1 MMFDQTSFIPTEELK
16 IFRDKIQRVARD
28 KIAPQASLA
37 DEKEFFNREVESL
50 LWDLGLLTITFPK
63 KYGGYGKGRIVALC
77 VAVEEIAKYCA
88 SSALLLIIQAV
99 GSFPIIHG
107 GSDELKRKYLPQMSE
122 GRKLVAYLVTEPIAG
137 SDIASIQT
145 SAVKKGNKYILN
157 GSKCFATSGGVAGIY
172 SLLAKTSEGKGSS
185 SFFLVERES
194 QGLSIGRAERK
205 LGQRGS
211 NTTEVFLENVK
222 VPTGNLLGRL
232 GDGFIIAM
240 KDFDMS
246 RPAIAA
252 QALGIAEGAF
262 EAMIQFIKERT
273 TFGKP
278 IAEDPIIQTILA
290 DSAILIEASRGLV
303 YRAAILNDEGKN
315 STKFASMAK
324 CFAGDAAMKITT
336 DAIDAIQI
344 LSEYGFLKDSQVERM
359 FRDAKLTQIFEG
371 TNQIQRLVI
380 ARQILKES
388 MSSGTRRGRHLDS

>member
-1 MMFDQTSFIPTEELK
+1 MFDQTSFLPTDELNN
-16 IFRDKIQRVARD
+16 FRDRIQRVARD
-28 KIAPQASLA
+28 KIAPQAPWV
-37 DEKEFFNREVESL
+37 DEEEFFNREVESL
-50 LWDLGLLTITFPK
+50 LWDLGLLTLTFPER
-63 KYGGYGKGRIVALC
+63 YRGYGKDRMVALC
-77 VAVEEIAKYCA
+77 IAVEEIAKVCA

-107 GSDELKRKYLPQMSE
+107 GSNELKQKYLPQMSE
-122 GRKLVAYLVTEPIAG
+122 GHKLVAYLVTEPTAG
-137 SDIASIQT
+137 SDITSIQT
-145 SAVKKGNKYILN
+145 TAVREGNEYILN

-172 SLLAKTSEGKGSS
+172 SVLAKTSEGKGSS

-194 QGLSIGRAERK
+194 AGLSIGRTESK

-211 NTTEVFLENVK
+211 NTTEVFLENVR
-222 VPTGNLLGRL
+222 VPVENLLGRE
-232 GDGFIIAM
+232 GDGFLIAM

-262 EAMIQFIKERT
+262 EAIIQFIKERH
-273 TFGKP
+273 TFEKP
-278 IAEDPIIQTILA
+278 IADHPVIQAILA

-315 STKFASMAK
+315 NTKFASMAK

-336 DAIDAIQI
+336 DAIDAIQV
-344 LSEYGFLKDSQVERM
+344 LSGYGFLKDFQVERM

-380 ARQILKES
+380 TRQILKES
-388 MSSGTRRGRHLDS
+388 M

>member
-1 MMFDQTSFIPTEELK
+1 MRWKMFDQTSFLPTKELK
-16 IFRDKIQRVARD
+16 MFRDRIQQVARD
-28 KIAPQASLA
+28 KIAPQAPWV
-37 DEKEFFNREVESL
+37 DEKEFFNHEMESL
-50 LWDLGLLTITFPK
+50 LWDYGLLTLTFPERH
-63 KYGGYGKGRIVALC
+63 GGYGKGQAIALC
-77 VAVEEIAKYCA
+77 IAVEEIAKVCA

-107 GSDELKRKYLPQMSE
+107 GSNKLKRKYLPQMSE
-122 GRKLVAYLVTEPIAG
+122 GRKLVAYLVTEPTAG
-137 SDIASIQT
+137 SDISSIQAT
-145 SAVKKGNKYILN
+145 AVREGNEYILN

-172 SLLAKTSEGKGSS
+172 SVLAKTSEGNGSS

-194 QGLSIGRAERK
+194 PGLSIGRTERK

-211 NTTEVFLENVK
+211 NTTEVFLENVR
-222 VPTGNLLGRL
+222 VPAENLLGRE
-232 GDGFIIAM
+232 GDGFLIAM

-262 EAMIQFIKERT
+262 EALIQFIKEKHS
-273 TFGKP
+273 FGKP
-278 IAEDPIIQTILA
+278 IADHPVIQAILA
-290 DSAILIEASRGLV
+290 DSAILIEASRGLT
-303 YRAAILNDEGKN
+303 YRAAILNDEEKN
-315 STKFASMAK
+315 NTKFASMAK

-336 DAIDAIQI
+336 DTLDAIQG
-344 LSEYGFLKDSQVERM
+344 LSGYGFLKDSQVERM

-388 MSSGTRRGRHLDS
+388 M

>member
-1 MMFDQTSFIPTEELK
+1 VSFIPTEELK

-50 LWDLGLLTITFPK
+50 LWDLGLLTITFPE
-63 KYGGYGKGRIVALC
+63 KYGGYGKDRMVALC
-77 VAVEEIAKYCA
+77 IAVEEIAKYCA

-107 GSDELKRKYLPQMSE
+107 GSDELKQKYLPQMSE
-122 GRKLVAYLVTEPIAG
+122 GRKLVAYLVTEPTAG

-145 SAVKKGNKYILN
+145 TAVRDGNDYILN

-172 SLLAKTSEGKGSS
+172 SVLAKISERKGKGNI
-185 SFFLVERES
+185 SFFLVERDS
-194 QGLSIGRAERK
+194 PGLSIGRTERK

-222 VPTGNLLGRL
+222 VPMGNLLGRL

-262 EAMIQFIKERT
+262 EAIIQFIKERN

-278 IAEDPIIQTILA
+278 IAEHPIIQTILA

-315 STKFASMAK
+315 NTKFASMAK

-336 DAIDAIQI
+336 DAMDAIQV
-344 LSEYGFLKDSQVERM
+344 LSGYGFLKDFQVERM

-388 MSSGTRRGRHLDS
+388 M

>member
-1 MMFDQTSFIPTEELK
+1 MFDQVSFIPTEELK
-16 IFRDKIQRVARD
+16 IFKDKIQRFARE
-28 KIAPQASLA
+28 KLAPQASVV
-37 DEKEFFNREVESL
+37 DEEEFFNREAESL
-50 LWDLGLLTITFPK
+50 LWDLGLLTITFPE
-63 KYGGYGKGRIVALC
+63 KYGGYGKGRMVAFC
-77 VAVEEIAKYCA
+77 IAVEEIAKYCA

-99 GSFPIIHG
+99 GSFPMIHF
-107 GSDELKRKYLPQMSE
+107 GSDELKQRYLPQMSE
-122 GRKLVAYLVTEPIAG
+122 GRKLVAYLVTEPTAG
-137 SDIASIQT
+137 SDITGIQT
-145 SAVKKGNKYILN
+145 SAVKDGNHYILN

-172 SLLAKTSEGKGSS
+172 SVLAKTSEGRGKGNS
-185 SFFLVERES
+185 SFFLVERDS
-194 QGLSIGRAERK
+194 PGLSIGRTERK

-222 VPTGNLLGRL
+222 VPAENLMGRV

-240 KDFDMS
+240 GDFDMS

-252 QALGIAEGAF
+252 QALGISEGAL
-262 EAMIQFIKERT
+262 EGIIQFIKEQHTSGR
-273 TFGKP
+273 P
-278 IAEDPIIQTILA
+278 VAEHPIIQTILA

-336 DAIDAIQI
+336 DALDAIQV
-344 LSEYGFLKDSQVERM
+344 LSGYGFLKDFQVERM

-380 ARQILKES
+380 ARQLLKES
-388 MSSGTRRGRHLDS
+388 M

>member
-1 MMFDQTSFIPTEELK
+1 MMFDQVSFIPTEELK

-388 MSSGTRRGRHLDS
+388 MSSGTRKGRHLDS

>member
-1 MMFDQTSFIPTEELK
+1 MMFDQVSFIPTEELK

-77 VAVEEIAKYCA
+77 IAVEEIAKYCA

-99 GSFPIIHG
+99 GSFPMIHG

-122 GRKLVAYLVTEPIAG
+122 GRKLVAYLVTEPTAG

-145 SAVKKGNKYILN
+145 SAVKEGNKYILN

-172 SLLAKTSEGKGSS
+172 SVLAKTSEGKGSS

-194 QGLSIGRAERK
+194 QGLSIGRTERK

-222 VPTGNLLGRL
+222 VPMGNLLGRL

-278 IAEDPIIQTILA
+278 IAEHPIIQTILA

-336 DAIDAIQI
+336 DAIDAIQV
-344 LSEYGFLKDSQVERM
+344 LSGYGFLKDFQVERM

-380 ARQILKES
+380 ARQILNES
-388 MSSGTRRGRHLDS
+388 M

>member
-1 MMFDQTSFIPTEELK
+1 
-16 IFRDKIQRVARD
+16 
-28 KIAPQASLA
+28 
-37 DEKEFFNREVESL
+37 
-50 LWDLGLLTITFPK
+50 
-63 KYGGYGKGRIVALC
+63 
-77 VAVEEIAKYCA
+77 
-88 SSALLLIIQAV
+88 V

-107 GSDELKRKYLPQMSE
+107 GSNELKQKYLPQMSE
-122 GRKLVAYLVTEPIAG
+122 GHKLVAYLVTEPTAG
-137 SDIASIQT
+137 SDITSIQT
-145 SAVKKGNKYILN
+145 TAVREGNEYILN

-172 SLLAKTSEGKGSS
+172 SVLAKTSEGKGSN

-194 QGLSIGRAERK
+194 AGLSIGRTESK

-211 NTTEVFLENVK
+211 NTTEVFLENVR
-222 VPTGNLLGRL
+222 VPVENLLGRE
-232 GDGFIIAM
+232 GDGFLIAM

-262 EAMIQFIKERT
+262 EAIIQFIKERHA
-273 TFGKP
+273 FEKP
-278 IAEDPIIQTILA
+278 IADHPVIQTILA

-315 STKFASMAK
+315 NTKFASMAK

-336 DAIDAIQI
+336 DAIDAIQV
-344 LSEYGFLKDSQVERM
+344 LSGYGFLKDFQVERM

-388 MSSGTRRGRHLDS
+388 M

>member
-1 MMFDQTSFIPTEELK
+1 MFDQTSFIPTDELNN
-16 IFRDKIQRVARD
+16 FRDRIQRVARD
-28 KIAPQASLA
+28 KIAPQAPWV
-37 DEKEFFNREVESL
+37 DEEEFFNREVESL
-50 LWDLGLLTITFPK
+50 LWDLGLLTLALPEG
-63 KYGGYGKGRIVALC
+63 YRGYGKDRMVALC
-77 VAVEEIAKYCA
+77 IAVEEIAKVCA

-107 GSDELKRKYLPQMSE
+107 GSNELKQKYLPQMSE
-122 GRKLVAYLVTEPIAG
+122 GHKLVAYLVTEPTAG
-137 SDIASIQT
+137 SDITSIQT
-145 SAVKKGNKYILN
+145 TAVREGNEYILN

-172 SLLAKTSEGKGSS
+172 SVLAKTSEGKGSI

-194 QGLSIGRAERK
+194 AGLSIGRTESK

-211 NTTEVFLENVK
+211 NTTEVFLENVR
-222 VPTGNLLGRL
+222 VPVENLLGRE
-232 GDGFIIAM
+232 GDGFLIAM

-262 EAMIQFIKERT
+262 EAIIQFIKERHA
-273 TFGKP
+273 FGKP
-278 IAEDPIIQTILA
+278 IADHPVIQTILA

-315 STKFASMAK
+315 NTKFASMAK

-336 DAIDAIQI
+336 DAIDAIQV
-344 LSEYGFLKDSQVERM
+344 LSGYGFLKDFQVERM

-388 MSSGTRRGRHLDS
+388 M

>member
-1 MMFDQTSFIPTEELK
+1 MFDQTSFIPTDELNN
-16 IFRDKIQRVARD
+16 FRDRIQRVARD
-28 KIAPQASLA
+28 KIAPQAPWV
-37 DEKEFFNREVESL
+37 DEEEFFNREVESL
-50 LWDLGLLTITFPK
+50 LWDLGLLTLTFPER
-63 KYGGYGKGRIVALC
+63 YRGYGKNRMVALC
-77 VAVEEIAKYCA
+77 IAVEEIAKVCA

-107 GSDELKRKYLPQMSE
+107 GSNELKQKYLPQMSE
-122 GRKLVAYLVTEPIAG
+122 GHKLVAYLVTEPTAG
-137 SDIASIQT
+137 SDITSIQT
-145 SAVKKGNKYILN
+145 TAVREGNEYILN

-172 SLLAKTSEGKGSS
+172 SVLAKTSEGKGSN

-194 QGLSIGRAERK
+194 AGLSIGRTESK

-211 NTTEVFLENVK
+211 NTTEVFLENVQ
-222 VPTGNLLGRL
+222 VPVENLLGRE
-232 GDGFIIAM
+232 GDGFLIAM

-262 EAMIQFIKERT
+262 EAIIQFIKERH
-273 TFGKP
+273 TFEKP
-278 IAEDPIIQTILA
+278 IADHPVIQAILA
-290 DSAILIEASRGLV
+290 DSAILIEASCGLV

-315 STKFASMAK
+315 NTKLASMAK

-336 DAIDAIQI
+336 DAIDAIQV
-344 LSEYGFLKDSQVERM
+344 LSGYGFLKDFQVERM

-388 MSSGTRRGRHLDS
+388 M

>member
-1 MMFDQTSFIPTEELK
+1 MFDQATFIPTEKLK
-16 IFRDKIQRVARD
+16 VFRDKIQKVIKD
-28 KIAPQASLA
+28 KIAPQASWV
-37 DEKEFFNREVESL
+37 DQEEFFNREVESL
-50 LWDLGLLTITFPK
+50 LWDLGLLTLTFPK
-63 KYGGYGKGRIVALC
+63 KYGGHGKGRTVALC
-77 VAVEEIAKYCA
+77 IAVEEIAKYCA

-107 GSDELKRKYLPQMSE
+107 GSNQLRQKYLPQMSK
-122 GRKLVAYLVTEPIAG
+122 GHKLVAYLVTEPTAG

-145 SAVKKGNKYILN
+145 TALRNGNCYVLN

-172 SLLAKTSEGKGSS
+172 SVLAKTLEGKGKDDT
-185 SFFLVERES
+185 SFFLVERDS
-194 QGLSIGRAERK
+194 PGLSIGRTERK

-211 NTTEVFLENVK
+211 NTTEVFLEDVR
-222 VPTGNLLGRL
+222 VPVENLLGRE
-232 GDGFIIAM
+232 GDGFLIAM

-262 EAMIQFIKERT
+262 EAMLQFVKEKHTLARPAGDHPVIQSVI
-273 TFGKP
+273 
-278 IAEDPIIQTILA
+278 A
-290 DSAILIEASRGLV
+290 DSAVLIEAARGLI

-315 STKFASMAK
+315 NTKFASMAK

-336 DAIDAIQI
+336 EVIDAIQL

-388 MSSGTRRGRHLDS
+388 M

>member
-1 MMFDQTSFIPTEELK
+1 MFDQASLLPTEELK
-16 IFRDKIQRVARD
+16 NFRDRVQRVARD
-28 KIAPQASLA
+28 KIAPQAPLV

-50 LWDLGLLTITFPK
+50 LWDLGLLTLTFPE
-63 KYGGYGKGRIVALC
+63 KYGGYGKGRMMALC
-77 VAVEEIAKYCA
+77 IAVEGIAKVCA

-107 GSDELKRKYLPQMSE
+107 GPNELKRQYLPQMSE
-122 GRKLVAYLVTEPIAG
+122 GRKLVAYLVTEPTAG

-145 SAVKKGNKYILN
+145 TAVRDGNEYILN
-157 GSKCFATSGGVAGIY
+157 GSKCFATSGGIAGIY
-172 SLLAKTSEGKGSS
+172 SVLAKTAAGKGKRDST
-185 SFFLVERES
+185 FFLVERES
-194 QGLSIGRAERK
+194 PGLSIGRTESK

-211 NTTEVFLENVK
+211 NTTEVFLENVR
-222 VPTGNLLGRL
+222 VPVENLLGRE
-232 GDGFIIAM
+232 GDGFLIAM

-262 EAMIQFIKERT
+262 ETIIQFVKERH

-278 IAEDPIIQTILA
+278 IADHPVIQTILA

-315 STKFASMAK
+315 NTKFASMAK

-336 DAIDAIQI
+336 DAVDAIQV
-344 LSEYGFLKDSQVERM
+344 LSGYGFLKDFQVERM

-388 MSSGTRRGRHLDS
+388 M